1 MKITAAGWLVVAAY
15 FLFNLL
21 IGLYYRRKGTGS
33 TDDYFVSGRNVS
45 WWLAGTSM
53 VAATF
58 AADTPL
64 AVTGLVAT
72 QGIAGN
78 WLWWGLLFSG
88 MMTVFFLGP
97 SLAAGGD
104 RHGRPIRRVAL
115 FRQARSIS
123 SWIPRRLLWHPDE
136 LSDPGLGES
145 GHGKDSDDGAGG
157 YGILGD
163 CHYFRHHCFHRP
175 LYYPLRA
182 LGRSLDRFFPVHS

>member
-64 AVTGLVAT
+64 AV
-72 QGIAGN
+72 
-78 WLWWGLLFSG
+78 SG
-88 MMTVFFLGP
+88 GGRRSSRTPNSSSCAIPASPQHFFVDSAP
-97 SLAAGGD
+97 FTLA
-104 RHGRPIRRVAL
+104 
-115 FRQARSIS
+115 S
-123 SWIPRRLLWHPDE
+123 
-136 LSDPGLGES
+136 
-145 GHGKDSDDGAGG
+145 
-157 YGILGD
+157 
-163 CHYFRHHCFHRP
+163 
-175 LYYPLRA
+175 
-182 LGRSLDRFFPVHS
+182 

>member
-1 MKITAAGWLVVAAY
+1 MIISSPV
-15 FLFNLL
+15 
-21 IGLYYRRKGTGS
+21 
-33 TDDYFVSGRNVS
+33 
-45 WWLAGTSM
+45 GTS
-53 VAATF
+53 AGGWRALRWLP
-58 AADTPL
+58 PL
-64 AVTGLVAT
+64 LPR
-72 QGIAGN
+72 ILP
-78 WLWWGLLFSG
+78 W
-88 MMTVFFLGP
+88 P